1 MTKRIANL
9 YVCPICG
16 NYETVGVTDP
26 KPLCAQCSSE
36 HEGEEDVVW
45 MELVRGPEEEL
56 YIEVFYGHQEKYP
69 ATKGHVKCRRNEVM
83 KGIPSMDFILF
94 GEYKGSYLIPTK

>member
-16 NYETVGVTDP
+16 DYETVGTTGP
-26 KPLCAQCSSE
+26 KPLCAKCSDKCK
-36 HEGEEDVVW
+36 GDRVVW

-56 YIEVFYGHQEKYP
+56 YTEIYYGHQEKYP
-69 ATKGHVKCRRNEVM
+69 ATKGSVKCRRNERNGM
-83 KGIPSMDFILF
+83 KVMDFILF
-94 GEYKGSYLIPTK
+94 GEYKGSYLIPLK

>member
-16 NYETVGVTDP
+16 NYETVGVTGP
-26 KPLCAQCSSE
+26 KPLCSACSSQ
-36 HEGEEDVVW
+36 HEGEEDIVW

-56 YIEVFYGHQEKYP
+56 YMKIFYGHQKKYP
-69 ATKGHVKCRRNEVM
+69 ATKGHIRCRRSEVK
-83 KGIPSMDFILF
+83 KGMPSIDIILF
-94 GEYKGSYLIPTK
+94 STYQGSYRIPLQ